1 MPEEPNPAPESPT
14 NPAQPEPVP
23 EKPKDTD
30 IGEFITRHVL
40 EKDAVFFEG

>member
-1 MPEEPNPAPESPT
+1 MPEESDAAPVSPT
-14 NPAQPEPVP
+14 TPAEPEPAP